1 MHRIVLDTNVLVS
14 GLLSPV
20 PPPGR
25 IVDLLNQGTLIPLF
39 DTRVLAEYEAVLSR
53 PRFHFPA
60 SVVRAL
66 LDNIELG
73 GVVVSASLLPGIL
86 LPDISDLPF
95 LEVAAAGSADYL
107 ITGNGVHFAP
117 IKGEHAVE
125 VISPRR
131 YIEVVAGG
139 ESPRIREQRLNEM
152 YTAGLKDLTDAD
164 RSDRELWLA
173 AYTGRQ

>member
-14 GLLSPV
+14 GLLSAM

-53 PRFHFPA
+53 PRFRFPA

-73 GVVVSASLLPGIL
+73 GVVVSAPPLPGIL
-86 LPDISDLPF
+86 LPDVSDLPF

-107 ITGNGVHFAP
+107 ITGNGAHFALV
-117 IKGEHAVE
+117 KGQHSVE
-125 VISPRR
+125 VVSPRR
-131 YIEVVAGG
+131 YTEILAGG
-139 ESPRIREQRLNEM
+139 ECP
-152 YTAGLKDLTDAD
+152 
-164 RSDRELWLA
+164 
-173 AYTGRQ
+173 